1 RPHEDPGSGAAGS
14 REEHVP
20 RASQEPEQRDRA
32 EAEERKSSPPDRDGG
47 RENGAEADVPDEVE
61 SERKPETCDDEGAP
75 FHGIGSVRGA
85 LSLSLRAHETA
96 RESRQGRNRTG
107 PQQTPI
113 IRADAAVVLGE
124 TEPEKCGDIEV
135 VADRF
140 RPCHGEI
147 VV

>member
-1 RPHEDPGSGAAGS
+1 ARADRDPAELGEGQHFRGRVPHQPRPHEDPGSGAAGS

-61 SERKPETCDDEGAP
+61 SERKPETRDDEGAP

-85 LSLSLRAHETA
+85 RALYAFGRMTRRASRARAGTA
-96 RESRQGRNRTG
+96 R
-107 PQQTPI
+107 
-113 IRADAAVVLGE
+113 
-124 TEPEKCGDIEV
+124 
-135 VADRF
+135 
-140 RPCHGEI
+140 
-147 VV
+147 